1 MSLVSVIIPTLD
13 EAAVVSRT
21 LDQFDRLPGEWQ
33 IIVADSG
40 SSDGT
45 QAIARAHGACL
56 VNGPRGRGAGMN
68 AGAAVATGDILLF
81 LHADTFLPEDAHQQI
96 TAALADPAVAAT
108 AFHLTMDGPGRR
120 YRLMPYIS
128 SIRMR
133 VQRTFFG
140 DQAIAVRRADFERIG
155 GYEEPFLMEDVALSR
170 RLRRE
175 GKLRVLGAHVV
186 TSSRRFEHGG
196 MIRTLVLMTCMQA
209 AYSLGVSADRLA
221 RIYRHVR

>member
-1 MSLVSVIIPTLD
+1 
-13 EAAVVSRT
+13 
-21 LDQFDRLPGEWQ
+21 
-33 IIVADSG
+33 
-40 SSDGT
+40 
-45 QAIARAHGACL
+45 
-56 VNGPRGRGAGMN
+56 MN
-68 AGAAVATGDILLF
+68 AGASEATGDILLF

-96 TAALADPAVAAT
+96 TTALADPAVVAT
-108 AFHLTMDGPGRR
+108 AFHLTMDSPGWR
-120 YRLMPYIS
+120 YRLIPYIS

-155 GYEEPFLMEDVALSR
+155 GYAEPYLMEDVALSR

-175 GKLRVLGAHVV
+175 GKLRVLGAKVM

-196 MIRTLVLMTCMQA
+196 MIRTLVMMTCMQA
-209 AYSLGVSADRLA
+209 AYTLGVSADRLA